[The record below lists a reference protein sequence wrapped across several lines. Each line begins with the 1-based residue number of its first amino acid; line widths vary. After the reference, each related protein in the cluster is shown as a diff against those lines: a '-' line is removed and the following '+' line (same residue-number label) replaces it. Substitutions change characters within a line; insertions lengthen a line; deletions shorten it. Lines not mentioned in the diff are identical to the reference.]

1 VSVLKQVYAVP
12 SRVLGVF
19 RYLLHARGQ
28 REQRETLVGVLA
40 PESLG
45 TKKSDQPSDSE
56 REGAGKD
63 MVEAAVNEC
72 VAAGLLVEADGGLT
86 FSPTLPAEARN
97 PKTAETLF
105 PVTLASLFFDHERDT
120 NHDLGLSIAW
130 YLSLDAYSAPGNW
143 PEVERAMLS
152 SGTKDLL
159 KLSDVRYHML
169 EDWLCFLGLGWTYS
183 LGEKRLTP
191 DPTHHLRARLGTL
204 FPGPARSRHPLGEVI
219 ARLAALSPIFEG
231 GFLREQVPAT
241 KTEEG
246 ASRLSTVTALGLL
259 RLRDEGFIELYHES
273 DATTL
278 FLPDSDQD
286 QPFSHAALVRS
297 A

>member
-28 REQRETLVGVLA
+28 REQRETLVKVLA
-40 PESLG
+40 PDSLG
-45 TKKSDQPSDSE
+45 RKSDQPSNSE

-72 VAAGLLVEADGGLT
+72 VSAGLLVEAEGGVT
-86 FSPTLPAEARN
+86 FSPTLPGEARN
-97 PKTAETLF
+97 PKTAESLF
-105 PVTLASLFFDHERDT
+105 PVTLTRLFFSPERDT

-152 SGTKDLL
+152 SGTRDLL

-191 DPTHHLRARLGTL
+191 DPTHHLRARLGSL
-204 FPGPARSRHPLGEVI
+204 FPGPARSRHPLGDVI
-219 ARLAALSPIFEG
+219 ARLAALSPVFEG
-231 GFLREQVPAT
+231 GFLREQVPTA
-241 KTEEG
+241 KTEDG
-246 ASRLSTVTALGLL
+246 A
-259 RLRDEGFIELYHES
+259 

-278 FLPDSDQD
+278 FLPDGDQD

>member
-1 VSVLKQVYAVP
+1 VSVLKQAYAVP

-19 RYLLHARGQ
+19 RYLLHTRGQ
-28 REQRETLVGVLA
+28 REQLETLVRVLS

-45 TKKSDQPSDSE
+45 LKSDQQSDGD
-56 REGAGKD
+56 REGVGKD
-63 MVEAAVNEC
+63 MVEATVTEC
-72 VAAGLLVEADGGLT
+72 VAAGLLVETDGGVT

-97 PKTAETLF
+97 PKTAESLF
-105 PVTLASLFFDHERDT
+105 PVTLTSLFFDPEHDT
-120 NHDLGLSIAW
+120 NHDLGLAMAW
-130 YLSLDAYSAPGNW
+130 YLSLDAYSAPWNW

-159 KLSDVRYHML
+159 KLNDLRYHML
-169 EDWLCFLGLGWTYS
+169 EDWFCFLGLGWTYS

-191 DPTHHLRARLGTL
+191 DPTHHLRARLGSL
-204 FPGPARSRHPLGEVI
+204 FPGPARSRHSLGDVI
-219 ARLAALSPIFEG
+219 ARLAALSPVFEG
-231 GFLREQVPAT
+231 GFLREQVPSA
-241 KTEEG
+241 KAEDG
-246 ASRLSTVTALGLL
+246 ANRLSTVTALGLL

-278 FLPDSDQD
+278 FLPDGDQD

>member
-1 VSVLKQVYAVP
+1 MSVLKQAYAVP

-28 REQRETLVGVLA
+28 REQRETLIRVLA

-45 TKKSDQPSDSE
+45 RKPDPQGEGE

-63 MVEAAVNEC
+63 MVEAVVSEC
-72 VAAGLLVEADGGLT
+72 VGAGLLVETENGVT
-86 FSPTLPAEARN
+86 FSPTLPPEARN
-97 PKTAETLF
+97 PKTAESLLPF
-105 PVTLASLFFDHERDT
+105 TLANLFFDPERDA

-130 YLSLDAYSAPGNW
+130 YLGLDAYSAPGTW
-143 PEVERAMLS
+143 PEVERAILG

-191 DPTHHLRARLGTL
+191 DPTQHLRARLSLL
-204 FPGPARSRHPLGEVI
+204 FPGQARARHPLGDVMT
-219 ARLAALSPIFEG
+219 RLAALSPVFEG
-231 GFLREQVPAT
+231 GFLREQIPIPIA
-241 KTEEG
+241 EDG
-246 ASRLSTVTALGLL
+246 ANRLSTATALGLL
-259 RLRDEGFIELYHES
+259 RLRDEGFIELFHES
-273 DATTL
+273 DATTFL
-278 FLPDSDQD
+278 LPDGDQD
-286 QPFSHAALVRS
+286 LPFSHAVLVRPI
-297 A
+297 

>member
-1 VSVLKQVYAVP
+1 VSVLKQAYAVP

-28 REQRETLVGVLA
+28 REQRETLVKVLA
-40 PESLG
+40 PDSLG
-45 TKKSDQPSDSE
+45 RKTDQLDDGD
-56 REGAGKD
+56 REGAGKE
-63 MVEAAVNEC
+63 MVEATVNEC
-72 VAAGLLVEADGGLT
+72 VGAGLLVETDGAVT
-86 FSPTLPAEARN
+86 FSPTLPAEARS
-97 PKTAETLF
+97 PKTAESLF
-105 PVTLASLFFDHERDT
+105 PVTLMRLFFDPERDT

-143 PEVERAMLS
+143 PEVERAMVS

-191 DPTHHLRARLGTL
+191 DPTHHLRARLVAL
-204 FPGPARSRHPLGEVI
+204 FPGQPRSRHPLGDI
-219 ARLAALSPIFEG
+219 MARLAALSPVFEG
-231 GFLREQVPAT
+231 GFLREQVPAA
-241 KTEEG
+241 KTVDG
-246 ASRLSTVTALGLL
+246 ANRLSTVTALGLL

-278 FLPDSDQD
+278 FLPDGDQD